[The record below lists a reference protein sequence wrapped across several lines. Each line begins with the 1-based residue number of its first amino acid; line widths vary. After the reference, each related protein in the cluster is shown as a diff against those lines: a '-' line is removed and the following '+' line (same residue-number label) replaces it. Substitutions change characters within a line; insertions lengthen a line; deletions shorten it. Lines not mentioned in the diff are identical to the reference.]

1 MPRTRSL
8 AWSELKIGI
17 VSVVALFLAGLMI
30 FLLTGDSGFPW
41 QRYAL
46 KTVFENIAGLKEGAP
61 VRVSGVE
68 VGAVTGIAFIGDR
81 VEVTMELQEVM
92 RDRITGKSIAALGSV
107 SLLGEG
113 AVDITSG
120 VGGTPVPDWGYVKAG
135 KTAGSIADVATQAGV
150 GIESITKL
158 MDGLNKGQGTIGKL
172 LTDEQI
178 FTDLHNF
185 IAAAEAVTQKVN
197 KGDGTLGRLVTNP
210 AAAKALEGSLQNLEA
225 VMAKLKAGEGS
236 LGQLL
241 NNDELSKSLTG
252 TTANLNTLTGRLNKG
267 DGTMG
272 KLLTDDSL
280 FTKLH
285 SMSERLDTL
294 VGQLNAGQGT
304 AGQLLK
310 DKQLY
315 DNLNGTVTEM
325 KGLVGDIRKDPKK
338 YLNVKVSIF

>member
-41 QRYAL
+41 ERYTV

-68 VGAVTGIAFIGDR
+68 VGAVTAVAFIGDR
-81 VEVTMELQEVM
+81 VEVTMEVQQVM
-92 RDRITGKSIAALGSV
+92 RPRITSRSVAALGSV

-120 VGGTPVPDWGYVKAG
+120 VGGEPIADWGYVKSG
-135 KTAGSIADVATQAGV
+135 KAPGSIADMATQATS
-150 GIESITKL
+150 GIESVTKL
-158 MDGLNKGQGTIGKL
+158 VDNLSKGQGTMGKL
-172 LTDEQI
+172 LTDEQLY
-178 FTDLHNF
+178 TDLHNF
-185 IAAAEAVTQKVN
+185 ITAAEAVTDKVN
-197 KGDGTLGRLVTNP
+197 KGQGTLGRLITNP
-210 AAAKALEGSLQNLEA
+210 SAAKALEGSLQNLES

-241 NNDELSKSLTG
+241 NSDELSKSLNG
-252 TTANLNTLTGRLNKG
+252 TTANLNALTGKLNKG
-267 DGTMG
+267 EGTMG
-272 KLLTDDSL
+272 KLLTDDTL
-280 FTKLH
+280 FKRLNA
-285 SMSERLDTL
+285 MSEKLDTL

-315 DNLNGTVTEM
+315 DNLNGAVAEM

-338 YLNVKVSIF
+338 YLNVKVSLF